1 MTAAAAAGAW
11 RSSGASIRAF
21 ATAFGPRLGDGLPG
35 CQSKRAVSVPGP
47 GCMGPRLERG
57 TCAPVVASGATGV
70 AGHGSTAGVVGH
82 RWRPV
87 TAGTCGRRAGRVGGS
102 RGRRVCIDVRV
113 CMRMCIRTRTRHAI
127 GMCSH
132 AHAQTDRWACVCACA
147 CMCMC
152 RYMGSCAYV
161 FGVGT

>member
-1 MTAAAAAGAW
+1 MAQQRRVERGHCHCSW
-11 RSSGASIRAF
+11 
-21 ATAFGPRLGDGLPG
+21 PCPGDGLPDRQG
-35 CQSKRAVSVPGP
+35 ERAVSVPGP
-47 GCMGPRLERG
+47 GCLGPRLERG
-57 TCAPVVASGATGV
+57 TCAPAVADGATGG
-70 AGHGSTAGVVGH
+70 AGHGPTAAVISS
-82 RWRPV
+82 RLRPV
-87 TAGTCGRRAGRVGGS
+87 TAATWGRRTGRFGGS